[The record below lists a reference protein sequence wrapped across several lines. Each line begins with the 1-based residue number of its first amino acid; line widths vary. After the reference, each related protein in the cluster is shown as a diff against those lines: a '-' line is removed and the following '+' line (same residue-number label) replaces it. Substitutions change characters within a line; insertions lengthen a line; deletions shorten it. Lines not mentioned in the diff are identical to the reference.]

1 MSMQHQMH
9 PDDERLA
16 ALAGGE
22 DDVLADAS
30 LREHVTSCDR
40 CSGVVDE
47 LSRLR
52 VALAELPD
60 VTPSRP
66 IRFLPPVAEPAAAGG
81 WWRRLFAPAL
91 LAGSGLV
98 LVGAVGFSGVLESL
112 ASGGATGA
120 SVDLQGDGRAESEQ
134 SPAPAAHPSV
144 ANPATSGDAVASA
157 APTTDNGY
165 AGPEDEQ
172 SGAER
177 DAAPPFGVAADQ
189 APWLVVMLGGAV
201 LVVAALAL
209 RFAVQPRAG

>member
-1 MSMQHQMH
+1 MSMQNQMH

-22 DDVLADAS
+22 DHVLADAS

-40 CSGVVDE
+40 CSGVVDD

-60 VTPSRP
+60 QVPSRP
-66 IRFLPPVAEPAAAGG
+66 IRFLPPVDEPATAGG

-98 LVGAVGFSGVLESL
+98 LVGAVGFSGVVENL

-134 SPAPAAHPSV
+134 STVPAAQPSAV
-144 ANPATSGDAVASA
+144 NGAPSGDAVASV
-157 APTTDNGY
+157 APTTDDGY
-165 AGPEDEQ
+165 AAPEDEQ
-172 SGAER
+172 SGTER
-177 DAAPPFGVAADQ
+177 DPVAPFGVAADQ
-189 APWLVVMLGGAV
+189 APWLVVMLGGAA
-201 LVVAALAL
+201 LILAALAL